1 MERRNVSWYK
11 FIIRENVFVECSS
24 RRGME
29 PIQIDDVVEQLEQ
42 ENELFNEFLRRDSMS
57 LEVYRLDAGATD
69 PQDPHTEDEVY
80 YIVTGS
86 AKIRIGDDVH
96 PVEPGDIIF
105 VEREVEHYFFDI
117 ESELITLIFFAPPY
131 GSLAED

>member
-1 MERRNVSWYK
+1 
-11 FIIRENVFVECSS
+11 
-24 RRGME
+24 ME
-29 PIQIDDVVEQLEQ
+29 PIQINNVVEQLEQ
-42 ENELFNEFLRRDSMS
+42 EDELFNEFLRRDSMS
-57 LEVYRLDAGATD
+57 LEVYRLEAGATD

-86 AKIRIGDDVH
+86 EKIRIGDDVH

-105 VEREVEHYFFDI
+105 VEREIDHYFFDI
-117 ESELITLIFFAPPY
+117 ESELVTLIFFAPPY

>member
-1 MERRNVSWYK
+1 MTSLSNLNRKANYST
-11 FIIRENVFVECSS
+11 
-24 RRGME
+24 
-29 PIQIDDVVEQLEQ
+29 
-42 ENELFNEFLRRDSMS
+42 EFLRLESMS
-57 LEVYRLDAGATD
+57 LEVYRLKARTTD
-69 PQDPHTEDEVY
+69 PQGPHTEDEVY

-117 ESELITLIFFAPPY
+117 ESELVTLIFFAPPY